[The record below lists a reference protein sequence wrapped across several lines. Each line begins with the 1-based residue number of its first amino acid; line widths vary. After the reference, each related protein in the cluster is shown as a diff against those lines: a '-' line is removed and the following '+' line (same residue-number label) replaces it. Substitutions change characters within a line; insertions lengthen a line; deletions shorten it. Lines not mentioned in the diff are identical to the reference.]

1 MKLDTSTSQGRLL
14 RHILAAF
21 AEYESD
27 VKADYCR
34 ANYMRRKMEGKPWGS
49 APFGYVGGG
58 DWRPDEKAAPI
69 LRSIFTR
76 YADGMSAS
84 RIALELNMA
93 GVPTVKAKHWS
104 GSRIAK
110 ILDNPVYAGLL
121 IYDDSLVKGTWEPL
135 VEQALW
141 DHVRARRNADPR
153 RRAHL
158 GQAPRPSTYLLSG
171 LLWCGQCGRKMN
183 HSKGRRRGTVYVC
196 SGDAWSS
203 WDGCLNATF
212 DADQAE
218 AIVGRAFVDRC
229 GFKILTEAGVRAGDP
244 EDVWDEA
251 TLPEKRRLLG
261 LGIEKIVASP
271 MGEGIEKPDG
281 NGGFKHE
288 LLIDWK
294 AEKTDGD
301 LIIIAEPA
309 APPTP
314 REVKTRISRY
324 QKLRAHDLAS
334 LVTSE
339 REEPE

>member
-1 MKLDTSTSQGRLL
+1 
-14 RHILAAF
+14 
-21 AEYESD
+21 
-27 VKADYCR
+27 
-34 ANYMRRKMEGKPWGS
+34 
-49 APFGYVGGG
+49 
-58 DWRPDEKAAPI
+58 
-69 LRSIFTR
+69 
-76 YADGMSAS
+76 
-84 RIALELNMA
+84 
-93 GVPTVKAKHWS
+93 
-104 GSRIAK
+104 
-110 ILDNPVYAGLL
+110 
-121 IYDDSLVKGTWEPL
+121 
-135 VEQALW
+135 
-141 DHVRARRNADPR
+141 
-153 RRAHL
+153 
-158 GQAPRPSTYLLSG
+158 
-171 LLWCGQCGRKMN
+171 
-183 HSKGRRRGTVYVC
+183 
-196 SGDAWSS
+196 
-203 WDGCLNATF
+203 
-212 DADQAE
+212 
-218 AIVGRAFVDRC
+218 
-229 GFKILTEAGVRAGDP
+229 LTEAGVRAGDP

>member
-1 MKLDTSTSQGRLL
+1 MYEEEIRRYCSYKGLEVGRLYSDIDYSAFRGSRPRPALQQLVKERASYSTIVIPKLSRFGRSMQELIRLFDLFDRDGIPLVFLDMKLDTSTSQGRLL

-203 WDGCLNATF
+203 WVEPLSIG
-212 DADQAE
+212 
-218 AIVGRAFVDRC
+218 VG
-229 GFKILTEAGVRAGDP
+229 
-244 EDVWDEA
+244 
-251 TLPEKRRLLG
+251 
-261 LGIEKIVASP
+261 
-271 MGEGIEKPDG
+271 
-281 NGGFKHE
+281 
-288 LLIDWK
+288 
-294 AEKTDGD
+294 
-301 LIIIAEPA
+301 
-309 APPTP
+309 
-314 REVKTRISRY
+314 SR
-324 QKLRAHDLAS
+324 S
-334 LVTSE
+334 
-339 REEPE
+339 